1 MIQMIA
7 AIWRE
12 LKMLFGLCL
21 AVGLAACAQQSARPE
36 VRPGL
41 PPDFSAEF
49 DRLFLSQQ
57 PLRYQDN
64 ERFLASVQ
72 EAKVSPKERELVR
85 AKLKEFLSAE
95 VSPRPYAPNSRPTGV
110 ASEIAFLRLQALRVL
125 AEIGTKE
132 DAAFVR
138 HLDARADEHPLFG
151 EESRAAIKR
160 LETR

>member
-1 MIQMIA
+1 MIQMIV

-12 LKMLFGLCL
+12 MKMLFSLCL
-21 AVGLAACAQQSARPE
+21 VVGLAACAEQSARLQVKPS
-36 VRPGL
+36 L

-64 ERFLASVQ
+64 ERFLGSVQ
-72 EAKVSPKERELVR
+72 EAKLSPKEREVVR
-85 AKLKEFLSAE
+85 AKLKEFLSAKAR
-95 VSPRPYAPNSRPTGV
+95 PRPYAPNSRPTGV

-132 DAAFVR
+132 DAAFLR
-138 HLDARADEHPLFG
+138 HLNARADEHPLFG
-151 EESRAAIKR
+151 EESKAAIKR

>member
-1 MIQMIA
+1 MIQMMVI
-7 AIWRE
+7 IWRE
-12 LKMLFGLCL
+12 MKMLFSLCL
-21 AVGLAACAQQSARPE
+21 VVGLAACAQQSARPQ
-36 VRPGL
+36 VKPGL

-64 ERFLASVQ
+64 ERFLASIQ
-72 EAKVSPKERELVR
+72 EARLSPKEGQLVR
-85 AKLKEFLSAE
+85 AKLKEFLSAKAR
-95 VSPRPYAPNSRPTGV
+95 PRPYAPDSIPTGV
-110 ASEIAFLRLQALRVL
+110 ASEIALLRLQALQVL

-138 HLDARADEHPLFG
+138 HLNAQADEHPLFG
-151 EESRAAIKR
+151 EGSKAAIKR